1 VSLHSVPLTRDNLAL
16 CAPLWSDR
24 LTYRDHEFADALAV
38 AARLLDENRAFG
50 AVILEGARARGFGMT
65 VFVDDRCAAEYLVE
79 PYAQFG
85 RRLLLSHAASPAILD
100 RHAIGA
106 ANAGRGLQ
114 LVVVNTNYDTT
125 AREPD
130 SVIGLIM
137 NAFQVTHRGFHI
149 ARLINEVIGDHAV
162 EVLERSRCF
171 EMRRYFCD
179 VGGIAGL
186 RAAVGTLTRQQ
197 AIEWRNP
204 LLAMFVYSPPRLRF
218 TDAEQRLL
226 RVALRGGTDDRLSE
240 VLKIPV
246 TAVKAR
252 WSRIQERAFARAPE
266 IFCDLKVTSRARG
279 RGAQNRHLI
288 LEYVRAHPSEL
299 TPFPKTGHELTAA
312 GSSNA

>member
-1 VSLHSVPLTRDNLAL
+1 MHAEPLTSDNLSL

-24 LTYRDHEFADALAV
+24 STYRDGEFADALSAT
-38 AARLLDENRAFG
+38 ARLLDENRAFG
-50 AVILEGARARGFGMT
+50 SLIFEGARARGFGLT
-65 VFVDDRCAAEYLVE
+65 VFVDDKGAAEYLAH

-85 RRLLLSHAASPAILD
+85 RRLLLDPSVSPAILD
-100 RHAIGA
+100 RRAIA
-106 ANAGRGLQ
+106 TANAGRGLQ
-114 LVVVNTNYDTT
+114 LVVVNTNYDTA

-149 ARLINEVIGDHAV
+149 ARMINEVVGDHLI

-171 EMRRYFCD
+171 EMQRYFST
-179 VGGIAGL
+179 VGGNPSL
-186 RAAVGTLTRQQ
+186 RSAVGTLTRQQ
-197 AIEWRNP
+197 AVEWRTP
-204 LLAMFVYSPPRLRF
+204 LLSMFVYSPPRLRF

-226 RVALRGGTDDRLSE
+226 RAALRGGTDDRLSAALS
-240 VLKIPV
+240 VPL

-266 IFCDLKVTSRARG
+266 IFGDLKASVRANG

-299 TPFPKTGHELTAA
+299 TPFPK
-312 GSSNA
+312 GSDSSHPAR